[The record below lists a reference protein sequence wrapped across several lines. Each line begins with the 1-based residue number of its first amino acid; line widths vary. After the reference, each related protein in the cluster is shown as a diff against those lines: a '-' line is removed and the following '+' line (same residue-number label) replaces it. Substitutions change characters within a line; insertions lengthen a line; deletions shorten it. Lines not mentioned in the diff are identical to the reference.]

1 MHKQQLLATTVCAC
15 AFVLAT
21 VVIAATIPLPTKK
34 LSGGTTSVAKLDPA
48 AIPTSGPDAAGKL
61 CNDLPGG
68 AGMDDVTITIDNG
81 TAGNVEVGGKAATG
95 TDSGG
100 WHVQFDNNVDSDDCV
115 DLKITNIQPDDSG
128 KDVEIKATPSIESSV
143 DGVVIEVNPF
153 PRFGFEANVDLMRTS
168 ITAMDHGGG
177 LAFVHNDDG
186 EQAINGLEGQVSF
199 PEGAN
204 RSLLMVELQTQRG
217 EKLPAVITVTGN
229 GFTID
234 RMTPIARGEGRLI
247 VLWFDNGAGDANA
260 RLQLSA
266 TYAR

>member
-1 MHKQQLLATTVCAC
+1 MNKQQLLSTSVCAS
-15 AFVLAT
+15 ALALAT

-34 LSGGTTSVAKLDPA
+34 LTGGTTSVAKLDPA

-61 CNDLPGG
+61 CNDLPNG
-68 AGMDDVTITIDNG
+68 AGMDDVTITIDNA
-81 TAGNVEVGGKAATG
+81 TAGGVDVGGTPAAE

-100 WHVQFDNNVDSDDCV
+100 WHVKFDNDVDSDACV
-115 DLKITNIQPDDSG
+115 DLKITDIQPDDSG

-153 PRFGFEANVDLMRTS
+153 PRFGFASNLDLMRTS

-177 LAFVHNDDG
+177 LAFVQNNDG
-186 EQAINGLEGQVSF
+186 EEAINALEGQVSF

-204 RSLLMVELQTQRG
+204 RSLLMVELQTERG
-217 EKLPAVITVTGN
+217 EKLPAAITVTDN
-229 GFTID
+229 GFTVD
-234 RMTPIARGEGRLI
+234 RMTPIAHGDGRLI
-247 VLWFDNGAGDANA
+247 VLWFDNGAGDVNA

-266 TYAR
+266 TYAP